1 MAGARCDADAARQ
14 LGRVG
19 DGGGV
24 FGQAFDDGAHVA
36 DVHAFFQQQLQ
47 DLLQGGDADHLGNH
61 VFDQFGGQLGD
72 VFDQLLGLD
81 AAQQLGGMH
90 LHQV

>member
-1 MAGARCDADAARQ
+1 MRRASSAASVVVAACSARHSTMR
-14 LGRVG
+14 
-19 DGGGV
+19 
-24 FGQAFDDGAHVA
+24 AHVA

-72 VFDQLLGLD
+72 MVDQGLGLD
-81 AAQQLGGMH
+81 ATQQTCGIH